1 MNPTPQPPPADDD
14 SGSSRRTFIAGAGAA
29 TVLGAAA
36 VTVAGAGAADAAP
49 RADAASS
56 SGRAPASGD
65 AVVAYLRDPARGEVR
80 VLSGEREV
88 VVHDPDLAKA
98 MTRHLTRGER

>member
-1 MNPTPQPPPADDD
+1 MNPTPQPLPAEDD
-14 SGSSRRTFIAGAGAA
+14 SGSSRRIFLAGAGAA

-49 RADAASS
+49 RTEAAASS
-56 SGRAPASGD
+56 GASVTSGD
-65 AVVAYLRDPARGEVR
+65 AVVAYLRDPAGGEVR

-88 VVHDPDLAKA
+88 VVHDPELARA

>member
-1 MNPTPQPPPADDD
+1 MNPTPPSPPSEDD
-14 SGSSRRTFIAGAGAA
+14 SGSSRRVFLAGAGAA

-36 VTVAGAGAADAAP
+36 VTVAGAGPADAAP
-49 RADAASS
+49 RPDTASP
-56 SGRAPASGD
+56 SGASAASGD
-65 AVVAYLRDPARGEVR
+65 AVVAYLRDPAAGEVR

-88 VVHDPDLAKA
+88 VVHDPELARA

>member
-14 SGSSRRTFIAGAGAA
+14 PGSSRRTFIAGAGAA

-49 RADAASS
+49 RTDATSS
-56 SGRAPASGD
+56 APGAPASGD
-65 AVVAYLRDPARGEVR
+65 AVVAYLRDPARGEVH

-88 VVHDPDLAKA
+88 VVHDPALAQA
-98 MTRHLTRGER
+98 MTRHLTRAER